1 MPFKVE
7 RIKLKRSGKEVVIIK
22 IIILKV
28 ISISI
33 NTLGIKN
40 VDIRIDI
47 KWGWK

>member
-7 RIKLKRSGKEVVIIK
+7 KIHLKRSGKDMVIMRIT
-22 IIILKV
+22 LLGV
-28 ISISI
+28 IGISI